1 MAKIVPPL
9 VFRKQAE
16 YDGKYDAV
24 SECELRPHETFKLL
38 RAHALQ
44 QLYIIC
50 HANNGSL
57 WKTKRRRG
65 YHYFHVRDVH
75 SHQLLAHVRR
85 LSLRRSVKFHT
96 MSFPFPPMLLQRCQP
111 TVSGRGPEASTNML
125 CQLQKAARLP
135 CACGIGIHT
144 ISHTGFHSCP
154 DCTPRRLC

>member
-75 SHQLLAHVRR
+75 SHQLVAHVRR

-96 MSFPFPPMLLQRCQP
+96 VFSVSTHASPALSADRVWTRPRSIDKHAMSAAEISP
-111 TVSGRGPEASTNML
+111 STLRVWHRDTYN
-125 CQLQKAARLP
+125 Q
-135 CACGIGIHT
+135 
-144 ISHTGFHSCP
+144 SHWLS
-154 DCTPRRLC
+154 

>member
-96 MSFPFPPMLLQRCQP
+96 MSFPFPPMLSSVVSRPCLDAAQKHRQTCYVSCRNQP
-111 TVSGRGPEASTNML
+111 VNL
-125 CQLQKAARLP
+125 ARV
-135 CACGIGIHT
+135 A
-144 ISHTGFHSCP
+144 
-154 DCTPRRLC
+154 

>member
-50 HANNGSL
+50 HAKNGSL
-57 WKTKRRRG
+57 WKTISSVVSRPCLDAAQKHRQTCYVNCRKQP
-65 YHYFHVRDVH
+65 VN
-75 SHQLLAHVRR
+75 LARV
-85 LSLRRSVKFHT
+85 
-96 MSFPFPPMLLQRCQP
+96 
-111 TVSGRGPEASTNML
+111 A
-125 CQLQKAARLP
+125 
-135 CACGIGIHT
+135 
-144 ISHTGFHSCP
+144 
-154 DCTPRRLC
+154 